1 MQNLVE
7 KNQVVAESVKDALIT
22 SEPKKSKSV
31 ESNSLLST
39 VKKYMQNVGKILKSS
54 IETKKT
60 KSSNSII
67 PPPKSNKSE
76 TVTSNRATDDIP
88 SIFALKTPA
97 QERLKALQT
106 HLAES
111 NGNENSFADAL
122 SVFQMEFGISN
133 KSVDVDLNGEAVEQ
147 PEQMEWET
155 SILNQQS
162 DDVPFKNLTNPAYIV
177 PDTNIFL
184 HSDKSLTHI
193 IENGKKSISNF
204 HHSFILLIAFLFF
217 ISH

>member
-7 KNQVVAESVKDALIT
+7 KNQVVAESVKNALIT
-22 SEPKKSKSV
+22 SEPKKSKNV

-54 IETKKT
+54 TETKKT
-60 KSSNSII
+60 KSSNIL
-67 PPPKSNKSE
+67 PTKSNKSE

-133 KSVDVDLNGEAVEQ
+133 RSVDVDLNGEAVEQ
-147 PEQMEWET
+147 PEEMEWET

-184 HSDKSLTHI
+184 HSDTCLTHI
-193 IENGKKSISNF
+193 IKNGKKSILNVY
-204 HHSFILLIAFLFF
+204 HSFILLIACLLF